1 MGDMDD
7 NAFHNNAPRVG
18 AIFKSR
24 LSDMIRA
31 QLFALLLVGLGQVC
45 HAQQKRQES
54 PATNVDLSRF
64 LPPNATLVMQLSVHF
79 AEKSGSETVLAYASE
94 SGPSVT
100 TGTRVIERGAVVFE
114 ESASV
119 INGAGAADAI
129 KIDKIKAH
137 NGTEGIIVA
146 LKSSGAGTA
155 TEWHVLMMVDGRIS
169 RLDPGRARANILQ
182 KRGYQDW
189 GYNSVTSNGEYIVET
204 QPGYSRATARC
215 CPDRPTIEM
224 TFKFTGTSLLVDKVA
239 ELPFIPTKW

>member
-1 MGDMDD
+1 
-7 NAFHNNAPRVG
+7 
-18 AIFKSR
+18 
-24 LSDMIRA
+24 MIRA
-31 QLFALLLVGLGQVC
+31 QLFALLLVGPGQVF

-79 AEKSGSETVLAYASE
+79 AEKTGPETVLAYASE

-100 TGTRVIERGAVVFE
+100 TGTRVIEHDAVVFE

-137 NGTEGIIVA
+137 NGPEGVIVA

-155 TEWHVLMMVDGRIS
+155 TEWHVLTMVGGKIS
-169 RLDPGRARANILQ
+169 RLNPERARANILQ

-189 GYNSVTSNGEYIVET
+189 GYNAVTSNGEYIIET
-204 QPGYSRATARC
+204 QPGYSRETARC
-215 CPDRPTIEM
+215 CPDRPTIKM

-239 ELPFIPTKW
+239 ELPFTPTKW